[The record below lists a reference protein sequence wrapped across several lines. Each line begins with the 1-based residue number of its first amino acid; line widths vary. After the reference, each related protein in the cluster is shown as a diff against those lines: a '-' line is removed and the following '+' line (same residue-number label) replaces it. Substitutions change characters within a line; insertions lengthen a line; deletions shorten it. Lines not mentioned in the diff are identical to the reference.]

1 MAEEALPLARFSA
14 DVHLKALQGLVQRY
28 EHEGDPIHYRK
39 AAVDINE
46 ATCSSCLRYFGDTEL
61 IEVEKQGVYVPSGP
75 VIEFFTEE
83 GNVRKR
89 AVRDIADLLSGDPV
103 FKEVSFHLSD
113 EDLDLDNLVERIS
126 KIIDIEEDNLEQIE
140 RAVEIFAE
148 LEVLEINEDDVV
160 SLPDE
165 RDIPESIETEDED
178 QEDTTDEANIDVEE
192 EPVSLADIDPAD
204 LELSPIRG
212 DPEKLYEYCSV
223 LSEKG
228 EWEKAEIA
236 ERLGESERTIQRHF
250 RYGDELGFIK
260 REHGNLSLTKSGYD
274 LGFEN
279 EFGDTEEH
287 FLDAILEFDFYALL
301 LNRCLKRVGPE
312 DSDPTIKSSDCE
324 HELRTHF
331 EFTDEGQDSIR
342 RAINTFLKTVEAS
355 GYGDYI
361 VGSRD
366 RETRLELTAEEVDNL
381 RETVRVQV
389 TVEREAEL
397 ETEGTDDAAEDESE
411 EATED
416 SEEDDTFPLD
426 PGLKGPPLRISS
438 FRIQNFRNIQDS
450 GDVRLENITT
460 FIGEN
465 ETGKTSTLEAIAS
478 FNHSAAYL
486 PRDISNDT
494 VPDYEFESEESAHIP
509 VVTLRFEITEEISE
523 AFYDEKDLEGD
534 LPITV
539 EVTKFG
545 DGHFENTSDN
555 DIPNP
560 SPDIVYYNEYD
571 LISDS
576 IHFDEE
582 EEEQNDTFL
591 NLLKVGG
598 LDNLDFL
605 DSNPRR
611 RYDAIERA
619 ENTIEDRLNKVWS
632 QKDIGVNLRYE
643 DSDQRLYLW
652 IQDKLEEERPFT
664 EPSQRSEG
672 FQWFFSFYVNLL
684 AETATDEDGYKIL
697 LLDDPAVHLHPSGK
711 QDWLESVEEIAE
723 HEQVLYTSH
732 SPYLINKRH
741 PSRIRTVEDSSEG
754 TQFNADIFD
763 AEEGTLEP
771 LRNAL
776 GINLSS
782 SPFVDEGQVLVE
794 GPSEYYILSAVGA
807 YFDLLDRDFF
817 DWTKVSLMPVR
828 GANDTI
834 GKASWLSSEDLE
846 YTILLD
852 SDSKGQDVAERISDH
867 HVDIEDNRVLLLS
880 TPAHDT
886 DVVIE
891 DLFDPIFYVDAF
903 NEYYEGFAEDFEHAF
918 EPLEI
923 EEDGHNTW
931 RIGAQEHDGSRIDEV
946 LVSELE
952 RQHVADELRNDD
964 GDIELLK
971 RQIAEVISEK
981 INNNQVKPDD
991 LQHFNRLMSE
1001 IDSKL
1006 DL

>member
-1 MAEEALPLARFSA
+1 MSEVALPLTRFSA
-14 DVHLKALQGLVQRY
+14 EMHLKALRGLVQRY
-28 EHEGDPIHYRK
+28 QHDREPIHYRK
-39 AAVDINE
+39 AAVEMNE
-46 ATCSSCLRYFGDTEL
+46 ATSSSCLRYFGDTEL

-75 VIEFFTEE
+75 VIEFFTAE
-83 GNVRKR
+83 GNQRKR
-89 AVRDIADLLSGDPV
+89 AIRDIRNMLSDDAV
-103 FKEVSFHLSD
+103 FNEVSFHLSD
-113 EDLDLDNLVERIS
+113 QDLDLDALVQRTTGVIETELDDLEKVERAI
-126 KIIDIEEDNLEQIE
+126 
-140 RAVEIFAE
+140 EIFAE
-148 LEVLEINEDDVV
+148 LEALQINEDNVV

-165 RDIPESIETEDED
+165 PKLTYPTEPEVGSKEGTTSEEDND
-178 QEDTTDEANIDVEE
+178 GRE
-192 EPVSLADIDPAD
+192 EPVPLTDIEPAD
-204 LELSPIRG
+204 LKLSPKRG
-212 DPEKLYEYCSV
+212 DPEKLYEYCSI

-228 EWEKAEIA
+228 EWETAE
-236 ERLGESERTIQRHF
+236 LSERTGDSERTLYRHL
-250 RYGDELGFIK
+250 RYGDELGFVE
-260 REHGNLSLTKSGYD
+260 REHGKPSLTNDGYD
-274 LGFEN
+274 LGFED
-279 EFGDTEEH
+279 EFSDTKEH
-287 FLDAILEFDFYALL
+287 FLDALLEFDFYALL

-312 DSDPTIKSSDCE
+312 DSDPSIKSSDCE

-331 EFTDEGQDSIR
+331 EFTDEGQDSVR
-342 RAINTFLKTVEAS
+342 GAINTFLKTIEAS
-355 GYGDYI
+355 GYGDYV
-361 VGSRD
+361 VGSGD

-381 RETVRVQV
+381 QETVRVHV
-389 TVEREAEL
+389 TVEREPESGTEQEKGEEPEGPED
-397 ETEGTDDAAEDESE
+397 ETEEDTISL
-411 EATED
+411 D
-416 SEEDDTFPLD
+416 S
-426 PGLKGPPLRISS
+426 GLKGPPLRISS
-438 FRIQNFRNIQDS
+438 IRIQNFRNIQDS

-478 FNHSAAYL
+478 FNHSGAYL
-486 PRDISNDT
+486 PRDICNDT
-494 VPDYEFESEESAHIP
+494 APDYEFESEESVDIP

-523 AFYDEKDLEGD
+523 AFYEEMELKGD

-539 EVTKFG
+539 EVTKFA
-545 DGHFENTSDN
+545 DGHLENTSDN

-560 SPDIVYYNEYD
+560 SPDIVYYNEYE
-571 LISDS
+571 LITDS
-576 IHFDEE
+576 IRFDEE
-582 EEEQNDTFL
+582 EEDQNDTFM

-598 LDNLDFL
+598 LDDLDFVEIE
-605 DSNPRR
+605 PRR

-619 ENTIEDRLNKVWS
+619 ENTVESRLNKVWS

-643 DSDQRLYLW
+643 DSEDRLYLL
-652 IQDKLEEERPFT
+652 IQDELKVERPFT

-672 FQWFFSFYVNLL
+672 FQWFFSFYINLL
-684 AETATDEDGYKIL
+684 AETDTDEDGYKIL

-711 QDWLESVEEIAE
+711 QDWLDSVEEIAE

-846 YTILLD
+846 YAIMLD
-852 SDSKGQDVAERISDH
+852 SDFEGQDVAERISDH
-867 HVDIEDNRVLLLS
+867 HADIDDYRVLLLS

-891 DLFDPIFYVDAF
+891 DLFDPVFYVDAF
-903 NEYYEGFAEDFEHAF
+903 NEFYRDFTEEFEHDFEPVDIEENGHNSWKIGAED
-918 EPLEI
+918 
-923 EEDGHNTW
+923 
-931 RIGAQEHDGSRIDEV
+931 HDGSRIDEV
-946 LVSELE
+946 LVNELE
-952 RQHVADELRNDD
+952 RQHLAKELKNDD
-964 GDIELLK
+964 GEIELLK
-971 RQIAEVISEK
+971 RQISEVISEK
-981 INNNQVKPDD
+981 INNKEVKTDD
-991 LQHFNRLMSE
+991 LQHFNRVMSE